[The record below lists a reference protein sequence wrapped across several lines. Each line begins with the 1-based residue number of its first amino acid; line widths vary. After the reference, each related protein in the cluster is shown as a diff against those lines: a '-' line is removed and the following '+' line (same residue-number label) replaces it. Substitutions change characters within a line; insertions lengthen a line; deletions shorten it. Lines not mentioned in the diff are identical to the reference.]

1 MDLASRFR
9 RFTLALSF
17 WNGWK
22 CIQQAVVHWQ
32 KTLQRSERT
41 KSYLGHQNPRLYRG
55 YYMPA
60 RGYEFYLRVFNSI
73 SHRVEHEKI
82 KFVSTSGHVIFC
94 LLYKQ
99 QNQGYFSNFPKISEH
114 FPKISENFSKFSEQC
129 PKFIRTFPIISR
141 KFLKLSEDFRRLPKV
156 AECFRAIVEDVSI
169 R

>member
-1 MDLASRFR
+1 MAGNASSKQMYIDKRHFKDPKELKV
-9 RFTLALSF
+9 T
-17 WNGWK
+17 WGIK
-22 CIQQAVVHWQ
+22 IH
-32 KTLQRSERT
+32 
-41 KSYLGHQNPRLYRG
+41 G
-55 YYMPA
+55 YI
-60 RGYEFYLRVFNSI
+60 EDITCLRVDTSFIFECSTRY
-73 SHRVEHEKI
+73 RVEHEKI

-114 FPKISENFSKFSEQC
+114 FPKISEDFSKFSEQC

-156 AECFRAIVEDVSI
+156 AECCRAIVEDVSI